1 MNLSEKIKTL
11 RQRQELSQGNV
22 AEELGLSRPTYIQIE
37 IGEREPTL
45 TELKKLAA
53 IFGVSQEDLLSCHEP
68 KAAHEIVLE
77 KEHKPKHVLKP
88 DMRISVPQKRIEIF
102 KEVLLYLLEKVG
114 AKPNVGETVLYK
126 LLYFIDFDFYEK
138 YEEQLIGATYIK
150 NHHGPTPVEFKKI
163 VDKMIEDGEIE
174 PVRSSYFQYPQRKYL
189 PHREPNLNKL
199 TGQALKHI
207 DEVIA
212 RYSDMNASD
221 LSDYSHQ
228 DVPWITAENGEAL
241 DYEAVFY
248 RTPKTSVRSYDE
260 DNV

>member
-1 MNLSEKIKTL
+1 MILSEKIKTL
-11 RQRQELSQGNV
+11 RQRQELSQGHV

-37 IGEREPTL
+37 NGERELTL
-45 TELKKLAA
+45 PEIKKLAA
-53 IFGVSQEDLLSCHEP
+53 IFGVSQEELLSTHQP
-68 KAAHEIVLE
+68 KAAYEVVLE
-77 KEHKPKHVLKP
+77 KASKPKHVLKP
-88 DMRISVPQKRIEIF
+88 GIRISVPQKRIEIF

-163 VDKMIEDGEIE
+163 VDKMIKDGEIE
-174 PVRSSYFQYPQRKYL
+174 SVRSSYFQYPQRKYL

-212 RYSDMNASD
+212 RYSDMNATD

-228 DVPWITAENGEAL
+228 DVPWITAKNGEAL

>member
-1 MNLSEKIKTL
+1 MILSEKIKTL
-11 RQRQELSQGNV
+11 RQHQGLSQGNV
-22 AEELGLSRPTYIQIE
+22 AEALGLSRPTYVQIE
-37 IGEREPTL
+37 KGGREPAL
-45 TELKKLAA
+45 SEIKRLAA
-53 IFGVSQEDLLSCHEP
+53 LFGVSQEELLSAQEP
-68 KAAHEIVLE
+68 KAGFEVVLE
-77 KEHKPKHVLKP
+77 RENRPKHDLKP

-138 YEEQLIGATYIK
+138 FEEQLIGATYIK

-163 VDKMIEDGEIE
+163 VDQMIRDGEIE
-174 PVRSSYFQYPQRKYL
+174 AVRSSYFQYPQKKYL
-189 PHREPNLNKL
+189 PRQEPNLNKL

-212 RYSDMNASD
+212 RYSDMNATD

-228 DVPWITAENGEAL
+228 DVPWVTAKNGQAL

-248 RTPKTSVRSYDE
+248 RTSKTSVRSYDE

>member
-1 MNLSEKIKTL
+1 MILSEKIKTL
-11 RQRQELSQGNV
+11 RKRQELSQGHV
-22 AEELGLSRPTYIQIE
+22 AHELGLSRPTYVQIE
-37 IGEREPTL
+37 KGEREPAL
-45 TELKKLAA
+45 SEIKKLAD
-53 IFGVSQEDLLSCHEP
+53 IFGVLQEELLSAQEP
-68 KAAHEIVLE
+68 QASYDVVLE
-77 KEHKPKHVLKP
+77 RETKTKQESKP
-88 DMRISVPQKRIEIF
+88 DMRISVPQKRIAIF

-163 VDKMIEDGEIE
+163 VDQMIEEGEIE
-174 PVRSSYFQYPQRKYL
+174 QVRSSYFQYPQRKYL
-189 PHREPNLNKL
+189 PHREPDLNKL

-212 RYSDMNASD
+212 RYSDMNAAD

-228 DVPWITAENGEAL
+228 DVPWITAKNGEAL

-248 RTPKTSVRSYDE
+248 RTSKTSIRSYDE
-260 DNV
+260 DHV